1 MFKIGV
7 YKLEYSEDNTRLFLY
22 APYEGFQISSF
33 SNLKHERNWSP
44 EFSEEDKDFIL
55 SEKFKEK
62 VKKEILL
69 LDISKE
75 KQQEISEYLYPEIY
89 EYKIDKRMII
99 SGIGIIKIKDIS
111 RIEKIEENK
120 ILLNISGEMKTILCN
135 EYDKLFK
142 LMIEKEE
149 L

>member
-7 YKLEYSEDNTRLFLY
+7 YKIEYSEDNTRLFLY
-22 APYEGFQISSF
+22 SPYEGFQISSF
-33 SNLKHERNWSP
+33 SKLKYLRNWSP

-55 SEKFKEK
+55 SEQFKEK
-62 VKKEILL
+62 VKKEIVL

-75 KQQEISEYLYPEIY
+75 KQEEILEYLYPEIY
-89 EYKIDKRMII
+89 KYKIDKKMLI
-99 SGIGIIKIKDIS
+99 SGMGIIKIKDIS

-120 ILLNISGEMKTILCN
+120 ILLNINGEIKIIFCN